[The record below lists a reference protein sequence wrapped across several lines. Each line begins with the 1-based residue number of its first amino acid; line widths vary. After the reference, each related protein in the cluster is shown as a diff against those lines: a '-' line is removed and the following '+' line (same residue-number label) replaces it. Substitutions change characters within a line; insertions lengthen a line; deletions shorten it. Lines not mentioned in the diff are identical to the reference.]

1 MRVIGA
7 AEVEAALGYPELV
20 ERLREAFRSEI
31 AVPLRH
37 HHTVP
42 VPGIDPATLLL
53 MPAWQS
59 GRYIGIKIVTVFP
72 GNPARSLPSIMGVYL
87 LLDGETG
94 APLAL
99 LDGPALTVRR
109 TAAASALASS
119 YLSRPDSSRLLVVG
133 TGALAPELALAHSAI
148 RPITEIAVWGR
159 SLEKARAVA
168 ERLKLSG
175 VAVTVAEDLEA
186 AARQAD
192 IVSCATMAREPL
204 ICGEWLKE
212 GAHLDLVGGFTP
224 TMREADDDAIGRAT
238 VFVDTR
244 EGAMKEAGDIVQP
257 LESGVLKADAIAADL
272 FDLAHGR
279 AGGRKDDREIT
290 FFKSVGT
297 ALEDLAAAQLVHEK
311 HGEKGERT

>member
-7 AEVEAALGYPELV
+7 AEVEAALGYRDLV
-20 ERLREAFRSEI
+20 ERLRQAFRSEI

-42 VPGIDPATLLL
+42 VPGVDPATLLL

-59 GRYIGIKIVTVFP
+59 CRHIGIKIVTVFP

-87 LLDGETG
+87 LLDGGTG

-133 TGALAPELALAHSAI
+133 TGALAPELALAHSAV
-148 RPITEIAVWGR
+148 RPIAEIAVWGR
-159 SLEKARAVA
+159 SPEKARAIA
-168 ERLKLSG
+168 ERLKPSG
-175 VAVTVAEDLEA
+175 ASVTVADDLEA
-186 AARQAD
+186 ATGQAD
-192 IVSCATMAREPL
+192 IVTCATMAREPL
-204 ICGEWLKE
+204 IRGGWLKD

-224 TMREADDDAIGRAT
+224 AMREADDDAIERAT

-257 LESGVLKADAIAADL
+257 LESGVLKKDAIAADL

-279 AGGRKDDREIT
+279 AEGREGDRQIT
-290 FFKSVGT
+290 LFKSVGT

-311 HGEKGERT
+311 GERS

>member
-7 AEVEAALGYPELV
+7 AEVEAALGYRDLV

-42 VPGIDPATLLL
+42 APGVDPATLLL
-53 MPAWQS
+53 MPAWRS
-59 GRYIGIKIVTVFP
+59 GRHIGIKIVTVFP

-87 LLDGETG
+87 LLDGGTG

-133 TGALAPELALAHSAI
+133 TGALAPELALAHSAV

-175 VAVTVAEDLEA
+175 ASVTVAEDLEA
-186 AARQAD
+186 AAGQAD
-192 IVSCATMAREPL
+192 IVTCATMAQEPL
-204 ICGEWLKE
+204 IRGGWLKE

-224 TMREADDDAIGRAT
+224 AMREADDSAVRRAT
-238 VFVDTR
+238 IFVDTR

-257 LESGVLKADAIAADL
+257 LESGALTADAIAADL

-279 AGGRKDDREIT
+279 AEGRKDDREIT

-311 HGEKGERT
+311 DGEKGQRP